1 MRRYLVIYE
10 KTSTGYSAYV
20 PDLPGV
26 IATGK
31 SKAIVEKY
39 ISEAIQF
46 HIEGLKL
53 EKLPIPKSAA
63 SGETLVFAV

>member
-1 MRRYLVIYE
+1 MRKYLVIYE
-10 KTSTGYSAYV
+10 KTTTGFSAYV

-31 SKAIVEKY
+31 TKTSIEKNIY
-39 ISEAIQF
+39 EAIQF

-53 EKLPIPKSAA
+53 EKLPIPRYTSL
-63 SGETLVFAV
+63 GETLVFSV

>member
-1 MRRYLVIYE
+1 MIRFLVIYE
-10 KTSTGYSAYV
+10 KTENGYSAYL

-31 SKAIVEKY
+31 TKSMTEKN

-53 EKLPIPKSAA
+53 EKLPIPKS
-63 SGETLVFAV
+63 SSIGETLVFAL